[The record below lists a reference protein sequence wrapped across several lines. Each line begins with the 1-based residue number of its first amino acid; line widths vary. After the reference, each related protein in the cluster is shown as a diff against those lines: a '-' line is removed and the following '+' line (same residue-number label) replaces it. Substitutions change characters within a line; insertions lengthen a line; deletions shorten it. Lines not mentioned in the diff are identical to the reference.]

1 MIPLGLTFAAS
12 ATDAAIQNK
21 FFRSGMNNL
30 ITLNEE
36 TNDITKIVKC
46 LKEATLLRKSVKM
59 KENNKNID
67 FSVCY

>member
-12 ATDAAIQNK
+12 ATDAAIQNN

-30 ITLNEE
+30 ITLNKE

-46 LKEATLLRKSVKM
+46 LKEATLLRKSVSKTLQNEG
-59 KENNKNID
+59 K
-67 FSVCY
+67 